1 MWQEETGRGERTS
14 MKILIVDDSRVSRMF
29 VRKALPERIRETA
42 DFREAENGEQAIA
55 TYKEWHPSL
64 VLLDLTMPGMTG
76 FEVLEALKA
85 FDPGAQVV
93 IVSADIQQSAV
104 EKVMQL
110 GALTHINKPIDTQ
123 KLETLF
129 QRLEATTS

>member
-1 MWQEETGRGERTS
+1 

-29 VRKALPERIRETA
+29 VRKSLPERIKNTA
-42 DFREAENGEQAIA
+42 EFREAEDGEQAIA
-55 TYKEWHPSL
+55 TYKEWYPDL

-93 IVSADIQQSAV
+93 IVSADIQHSAV
-104 EKVMQL
+104 ERVMQL
-110 GALTHINKPIDTQ
+110 GALTHINKPIDTE
-123 KLETLF
+123 KLEALF
-129 QRLEATTS
+129 QRLEPTTS